1 MISNVET
8 SHAPMISVIV
18 PIYNVQDYLAQCL
31 DSLAAQTY
39 ADFEVLCI
47 NDGSTDG
54 SAEIVRQFTSADKRF
69 VLVDKVNGGYGSAC
83 NLGLSRARG
92 QWVSII
98 EPDDWVE
105 PTMYEDML
113 AYASGFF
120 CDIDI
125 VKTSWTDVF
134 DWDNPQR
141 MVLKPGFLT
150 GRMSTSTAPA
160 PVTELPILLE
170 GHPSIWSSL
179 YRRAFLDQNEI
190 RFNEYPGAGWAD
202 NPFFIEVMCR
212 ACSIVYLD
220 RRFYNYRRELSGSK
234 PRTASDATICIPFD
248 RWLDMLDIIERIGK
262 PDPVILDAHYLR
274 GMNYAFEAIA
284 RFGWDNDLVQSKT
297 REVFSKMDLD
307 AVLSHPKISCGKKR
321 FFCNVTGATYRLKGV
336 AGRVAYLTSE
346 LIFRLSSRG

>member
-1 MISNVET
+1 
-8 SHAPMISVIV
+8 MISVIV

-120 CDIDI
+120 VISI
-125 VKTSWTDVF
+125 SS
-134 DWDNPQR
+134 R
-141 MVLKPGFLT
+141 LL
-150 GRMSTSTAPA
+150 GRMS
-160 PVTELPILLE
+160 
-170 GHPSIWSSL
+170 SIG
-179 YRRAFLDQNEI
+179 I
-190 RFNEYPGAGWAD
+190 T
-202 NPFFIEVMCR
+202 
-212 ACSIVYLD
+212 
-220 RRFYNYRRELSGSK
+220 LS
-234 PRTASDATICIPFD
+234 A
-248 RWLDMLDIIERIGK
+248 W
-262 PDPVILDAHYLR
+262 Y
-274 GMNYAFEAIA
+274 
-284 RFGWDNDLVQSKT
+284 
-297 REVFSKMDLD
+297 
-307 AVLSHPKISCGKKR
+307 
-321 FFCNVTGATYRLKGV
+321 
-336 AGRVAYLTSE
+336 
-346 LIFRLSSRG
+346 